1 MRIAALSDIHGNIGA
16 LDAVLADIS
25 CRNVDQIVNLGDI
38 CSGGLFPKQTLD
50 KLIPLALKTIRGNHD
65 RQIFDRPREDMTVSD
80 RYAADQLTEVQI
92 EWLTGLPSTLRLEE
106 DVLMVHGT
114 PDSDTAYFLETVD
127 SSGLRMANLTE
138 ASSRAGDLDAQIIL
152 CGHTHTQRILSLAD
166 GRIVVN
172 PGSVGQPAYSV
183 GGARPHV
190 SESGSPHAR
199 YAIIERKNGDWN
211 VEFHAVTYDWNQ
223 AATDAASHGREDL
236 AFILRTGRAIGI

>member
-114 PDSDTAYFLETVD
+114 
-127 SSGLRMANLTE
+127 
-138 ASSRAGDLDAQIIL
+138 
-152 CGHTHTQRILSLAD
+152 
-166 GRIVVN
+166 
-172 PGSVGQPAYSV
+172 
-183 GGARPHV
+183 
-190 SESGSPHAR
+190 
-199 YAIIERKNGDWN
+199 
-211 VEFHAVTYDWNQ
+211 
-223 AATDAASHGREDL
+223 
-236 AFILRTGRAIGI
+236 